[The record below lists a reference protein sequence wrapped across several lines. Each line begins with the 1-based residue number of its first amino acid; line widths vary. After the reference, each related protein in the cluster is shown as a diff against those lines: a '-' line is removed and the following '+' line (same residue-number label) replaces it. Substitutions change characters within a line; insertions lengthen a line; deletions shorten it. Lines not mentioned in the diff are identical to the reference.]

1 MAQKKELDINLLIY
15 AGLAIGGYFAITNI
29 LKNLGF
35 IKSDEQKA
43 AEALVN
49 QGRQKFIDEVQK
61 KPDPKQASKGLPTK
75 QEGMYAI
82 IANQIYE
89 YLKRSAIDD
98 NKKAAFEILYVK
110 VLNDADIA
118 KLIKYFGLRQEFAFG
133 VPMGQPKDLNQ
144 FVTSNLSKNQI
155 EALNKTYERYKMKF
169 RF

>member
-15 AGLAIGGYFAITNI
+15 AGLAVGGYFAITNI

-61 KPDPKQASKGLPTK
+61 KPDPKQTAKGLPTK
-75 QEGMYAI
+75 QEGLYAI
-82 IANQIYE
+82 MANQIYD

-110 VLNDADIA
+110 VLNDADMA

-144 FVTSNLSKNQI
+144 FVTSNLSRSQI
-155 EALNKTYERYKMKF
+155 EALNQTYQRYKMQF

>member
-43 AEALVN
+43 AENMAN
-49 QGRQKFIDEVQK
+49 EGRQKFIDQTQK
-61 KPDPKQASKGLPTK
+61 KPDPKQTAKGLPTK
-75 QEGMYAI
+75 PEGLYAI
-82 IANQIYE
+82 MANQIYD

-98 NKKAAFEILYVK
+98 NKKAAFELLYVK

-144 FVTSNLSKNQI
+144 FVTSNLSKKQI
-155 EALNKTYERYKMKF
+155 EALNQTYERYKMQF

>member
-15 AGLAIGGYFAITNI
+15 AGLAVGGYFAITNI

-35 IKSDEQKA
+35 IKSDEQKR
-43 AEALVN
+43 AEDLVN

-61 KPDPKQASKGLPTK
+61 KPDPKQTSKGLPTK
-75 QEGMYAI
+75 QEGLYAI
-82 IANQIYE
+82 MANQIYD

-144 FVTSNLSKNQI
+144 FVTSNLSKKQI
-155 EALNKTYERYKMKF
+155 EALNETYSRYKMRF

>member
-15 AGLAIGGYFAITNI
+15 AGLAVGGYFAITNI

-61 KPDPKQASKGLPTK
+61 KPDPKQTSKGLPTK
-75 QEGMYAI
+75 QEGLYAI
-82 IANQIYE
+82 MANQIYD

-144 FVTSNLSKNQI
+144 FVTSNLSKKQI
-155 EALNKTYERYKMKF
+155 EALNQTYERYKMQF